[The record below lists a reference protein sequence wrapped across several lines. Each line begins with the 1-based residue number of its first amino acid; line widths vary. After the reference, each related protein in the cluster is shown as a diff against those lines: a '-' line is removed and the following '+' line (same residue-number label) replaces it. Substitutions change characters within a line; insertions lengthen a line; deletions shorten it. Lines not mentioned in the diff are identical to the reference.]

1 MDVLNDDGAI
11 VAIVSAHRSA
21 QKDLRA
27 LLRGFPLPMHRK
39 ILKKGQASKSW
50 GIRVKEV
57 KFNLIDKAIVIKHE

>member
-1 MDVLNDDGAI
+1 
-11 VAIVSAHRSA
+11 VSAHRSA